1 MFLLSEGFLVR
12 RNKMSSQ
19 GLTIG
24 IPKEIMLGERRV
36 AATPEVVRKMV
47 SDGAI
52 VVVETGAGESSFF
65 ADDEY
70 RAAGAEL
77 LADAEEVF
85 AKSDLI
91 LKVKEPR
98 FSDKIDRH
106 EVDMMK
112 EGQYLITFLHPASPA
127 NHQMVRKLA
136 AKGVIALSLDS
147 IPRISRAQTMDA
159 LTSMSTVAG
168 YKAVLMAANMVPVFM
183 PMIISAVGTI
193 QPASVLVIGTG
204 VAGLQSLA
212 TAKRLGAIVYAADI
226 RPDACEQATSLGAKI
241 IDVQIPT
248 EVAIGKGGYAMKLPE
263 KWLAKERQT
272 LSQSV
277 SLADIVILT
286 ALIPGK
292 LAPILI
298 TEEMVKSMKTGSV
311 IVDVAIDQGGNCE
324 ISEAAR
330 LVTKYGVNIDGTL
343 NIPGMLPRS
352 STWMFASNMYNL
364 LAYLIKDGK
373 VNLNMDDEIIASSL
387 VTKDGKI
394 LHAGTLEAMNL
405 K

>member
-1 MFLLSEGFLVR
+1 VGSEMCIR
-12 RNKMSSQ
+12 DS
-19 GLTIG
+19 
-24 IPKEIMLGERRV
+24 
-36 AATPEVVRKMV
+36 
-47 SDGAI
+47 
-52 VVVETGAGESSFF
+52 
-65 ADDEY
+65 
-70 RAAGAEL
+70 
-77 LADAEEVF
+77 
-85 AKSDLI
+85 
-91 LKVKEPR
+91 
-98 FSDKIDRH
+98 
-106 EVDMMK
+106 
-112 EGQYLITFLHPASPA
+112 
-127 NHQMVRKLA
+127 HQMVRKLA

-168 YKAVLMAANMVPVFM
+168 YKAVLMAANMLPVFM

-193 QPASVLVIGTG
+193 QPASILVIGTG
-204 VAGLQSLA
+204 VAGLQSIA

-226 RPDACEQATSLGAKI
+226 RPDACEQAASLGAKI
-241 IDVQIPT
+241 IDVQIPA

-263 KWLAKERQT
+263 KWLAKEQQA

-292 LAPILI
+292 LAPVLI

-343 NIPGMLPRS
+343 NIPSMLPRS
-352 STWMFASNMYNL
+352 STWMFASNVYNL

-373 VNLNMDDEIIASSL
+373 VNLNMDDEIIVSSL

-394 LHAGTLEAMNL
+394 FHAGTLEAMNL

>member
-1 MFLLSEGFLVR
+1 
-12 RNKMSSQ
+12 MSSQ
-19 GLTIG
+19 GLIIG

-36 AATPEVVRKMV
+36 AATPEVVRKLV

-52 VVVETGAGESSFF
+52 VVVETGAGEGSFF

-91 LKVKEPR
+91 LRVKEPR
-98 FSDKIDRH
+98 FSDKIGRH

-241 IDVQIPT
+241 IDVQIPM

-263 KWLAKERQT
+263 KWLVKERQT

-343 NIPGMLPRS
+343 NIPSMLPKS
-352 STWMFASNMYNL
+352 STWMFASNVYNL

-394 LHAGTLEAMNL
+394 FHAGTLEAMNL

>member
-1 MFLLSEGFLVR
+1 
-12 RNKMSSQ
+12 MSFQ

-36 AATPEVVRKMV
+36 AATPEVIRKMV
-47 SDGAI
+47 SNGAK
-52 VVVETGAGESSFF
+52 VVVEIGAGEGAFLT
-65 ADDEY
+65 DDEY

-98 FSDKIDRH
+98 FSDKTGKH

-136 AKGVIALSLDS
+136 EKGVISITLDS

-168 YKAVLMAANMVPVFM
+168 YKAVLMAANMLPVFM
-183 PMIISAVGTI
+183 PMISSAVGIT
-193 QPASVLVIGTG
+193 QPANVLVIGTG

-212 TAKRLGAIVYAADI
+212 TAKRLGAVVSAADI
-226 RPDACEQATSLGAKI
+226 RPDACEQAMSLGAKI
-241 IDVQIPT
+241 IDVQVPV
-248 EVAIGKGGYAMKLPE
+248 EVAVGKGGYARKLSDE
-263 KWLAKERQT
+263 WLTKEQQT
-272 LSQSV
+272 LSRSV
-277 SLADIVILT
+277 SSADIIILT

-292 LAPILI
+292 VAPTLI

-311 IVDVAIDQGGNCE
+311 IVDVAIDQSGNCE
-324 ISEAAR
+324 ISEAAK
-330 LVTKYGVNIDGTL
+330 LVTKYGVNIDGTQ
-343 NIPGMLPRS
+343 NIPSMLPRS

-364 LAYLIKDGK
+364 LVYLIKDGK
-373 VNLNMDDEIIASSL
+373 INLNMDDEIIASSL

-394 LHAGTLEAMNL
+394 FHAGTLETMNL

>member
-1 MFLLSEGFLVR
+1 MFLLSEGFLIW

-52 VVVETGAGESSFF
+52 VLVETGAGEGSFF

-70 RAAGAEL
+70 KAAGADL

-98 FSDKIDRH
+98 FSDKIGRH
-106 EVDMMK
+106 EIDMMK
-112 EGQYLITFLHPASPA
+112 EEQYLIAFLHPASPA

-136 AKGVIALSLDS
+136 AKGVIALTLDS

-168 YKAVLMAANMVPVFM
+168 YKAVLMAANMLPVFM
-183 PMIISAVGTI
+183 PMIISAVGTT

-212 TAKRLGAIVYAADI
+212 TAKRLGAVIYAADI

-263 KWLAKERQT
+263 KWLVKERQT

-292 LAPILI
+292 LAPVLI

-343 NIPGMLPRS
+343 NIPSMLPRS
-352 STWMFASNMYNL
+352 STWMFASNVYSL

-394 LHAGTLEAMNL
+394 FHAGTLEAMNL

>member
-1 MFLLSEGFLVR
+1 
-12 RNKMSSQ
+12 MSFQ
-19 GLTIG
+19 GVTIG

-36 AATPEVVRKMV
+36 AATPEVVGKMV
-47 SDGAI
+47 LDGAK
-52 VVVETGAGESSFF
+52 VVIEIGAGEGSFF
-65 ADDEY
+65 ANDEY
-70 RAAGAEL
+70 RAVGAEL

-98 FSDKIDRH
+98 FSDKMGIH

-112 EGQYLITFLHPASPA
+112 EGQYLIAFLHPASPT

-136 AKGVIALSLDS
+136 AKGVIAISLDS
-147 IPRISRAQTMDA
+147 IPRISRAQSMDA

-168 YKAVLMAANMVPVFM
+168 YKAVLMAANMLPTFM
-183 PMIISAVGTI
+183 PMISSAAGTTK
-193 QPASVLVIGTG
+193 PASILVIGTG

-212 TAKRLGAIVYAADI
+212 TAKRLGAVVSATDI
-226 RPDACEQATSLGAKI
+226 RPEACEQAMSLGAKI
-241 IDVQIPT
+241 IDLQMPAKI
-248 EVAIGKGGYAMKLPE
+248 AIGKGGYAMKLPE
-263 KWLAKERQT
+263 KWLHKEQQT

-277 SLADIVILT
+277 SSADIIILT

-292 LAPILI
+292 VAPILI

-311 IVDVAIDQGGNCE
+311 IVDVSIDQGGNCE
-324 ISEAAR
+324 ISEAAK
-330 LVTKYGVNIDGTL
+330 LVIKHGVNIDATL
-343 NIPGMLPRS
+343 NIPSMLPRS
-352 STWMFASNMYNL
+352 STWMFASNVYNL
-364 LAYLIKDGK
+364 LVYLIKDGK

-387 VTKDGKI
+387 VTKDSKI

>member
-1 MFLLSEGFLVR
+1 VKERFFIR

-19 GLTIG
+19 VLTIG
-24 IPKEIMLGERRV
+24 IPKEIMSGERRV
-36 AATPEVVRKMV
+36 AATPEIVKKMV
-47 SDGAI
+47 SDGAMVI
-52 VVVETGAGESSFF
+52 VETGAGEGSFF

-85 AKSDLI
+85 ARSDLI

-98 FSDKIDRH
+98 FSDKTSMH

-112 EGQYLITFLHPASPA
+112 EGQYLITFLHPSSPA

-136 AKGVIALSLDS
+136 AKGVISISLDS

-168 YKAVLMAANMVPVFM
+168 YKAVLMAANMLPVFM
-183 PMIISAVGTI
+183 PMISSAVGTT
-193 QPASVLVIGTG
+193 QPASVLVIGAG

-212 TAKRLGAIVYAADI
+212 TAKRLGAVVSAVDI
-226 RPDACEQATSLGAKI
+226 RPDAAEQASSLGAKI
-241 IDVQIPT
+241 IDVQVPG
-248 EVAIGKGGYAMKLPE
+248 EVAIGKGGYAMRLPE
-263 KWLAKERQT
+263 KWLVKERQI
-272 LSQSV
+272 LSQNV
-277 SLADIVILT
+277 SSADIVILT
-286 ALIPGK
+286 ALIPGRT
-292 LAPILI
+292 APVLI

-324 ISEAAR
+324 ISEAAK
-330 LVTKYGVNIDGTL
+330 LVTKYGVNIDGTQ
-343 NIPGMLPRS
+343 NIPSMLPRS
-352 STWMFASNMYNL
+352 STWMFASNVYNL
-364 LAYLIKDGK
+364 LTYLIKNGK

-394 LHAGTLEAMNL
+394 FHEGTLEAMNL

>member
-1 MFLLSEGFLVR
+1 
-12 RNKMSSQ
+12 MSSH

-52 VVVETGAGESSFF
+52 VVVETGAGENSFF
-65 ADDEY
+65 ANDEY

-98 FSDKIDRH
+98 FSDKIGRH

-136 AKGVIALSLDS
+136 AKGVIAISLDS

-168 YKAVLMAANMVPVFM
+168 YKAVLMAANMLPAFM
-183 PMIISAVGTI
+183 PMISSAVGTTP
-193 QPASVLVIGTG
+193 PASVLVIGTG

-212 TAKRLGAIVYAADI
+212 TAKRLGAVVSAADI
-226 RPDACEQATSLGAKI
+226 RPDACEQAGSLGAKI
-241 IDVQIPT
+241 IDVQVPA
-248 EVAIGKGGYAMKLPE
+248 EVAVGKGGYAMKLPE
-263 KWLAKERQT
+263 EWLTREQQALR
-272 LSQSV
+272 QSV
-277 SLADIVILT
+277 SLADIVILS

-292 LAPILI
+292 VAPVLI

-324 ISEAAR
+324 IAEAAK
-330 LVTKYGVNIDGTL
+330 LVTKYGVNIDGTQ
-343 NIPGMLPRS
+343 NIPSMLPTS
-352 STWMFASNMYNL
+352 STWMFSSNVYNL
-364 LAYLIKDGK
+364 LAYLMKDGK
-373 VNLNMDDEIIASSL
+373 VNLDMDDEIIAASL

-394 LHAGTLEAMNL
+394 FHAGTLEAMNL

>member
-1 MFLLSEGFLVR
+1 M
-12 RNKMSSQ
+12 NSQ

-36 AATPEVVRKMV
+36 AATAEVVRKMV

-52 VVVETGAGESSFF
+52 VIVESGAGEGSFF
-65 ADDEY
+65 ADEDY

-85 AKSDLI
+85 AKSDII

-98 FSDKIDRH
+98 FSDKTGRH

-127 NHQMVRKLA
+127 NHPMVRKLA
-136 AKGVIALSLDS
+136 AKGVVAIRLDS

-159 LTSMSTVAG
+159 LTSMSTAAG
-168 YKAVLMAANMVPVFM
+168 YKAVLMAANMLPVFM
-183 PMIISAVGTI
+183 PMISSAVGTTR
-193 QPASVLVIGTG
+193 PASVLVIGTG

-212 TAKRLGAIVYAADI
+212 TAKRLGAVVSAADI
-226 RPDACEQATSLGAKI
+226 RPDACEQAMSLGAKI
-241 IDVQIPT
+241 IDVQIPA

-263 KWLAKERQT
+263 EWLVKERQT
-272 LSQSV
+272 LSQGV
-277 SLADIVILT
+277 SSADIVILT

-292 LAPILI
+292 VAPVLI

-343 NIPGMLPRS
+343 NIPSMLPRS
-352 STWMFASNMYNL
+352 STWMFSSNVYNL
-364 LAYLIKDGK
+364 LAYLIRDGK
-373 VNLNMDDEIIASSL
+373 VNLNMDDEIITSSL
-387 VTKDGKI
+387 VTKDGRI
-394 LHAGTLEAMNL
+394 LHSGTLEAMNP

>member
-1 MFLLSEGFLVR
+1 M
-12 RNKMSSQ
+12 
-19 GLTIG
+19 TIG

-159 LTSMSTVAG
+159 LTSMST
-168 YKAVLMAANMVPVFM
+168 
-183 PMIISAVGTI
+183 
-193 QPASVLVIGTG
+193 
-204 VAGLQSLA
+204 
-212 TAKRLGAIVYAADI
+212 
-226 RPDACEQATSLGAKI
+226 
-241 IDVQIPT
+241 
-248 EVAIGKGGYAMKLPE
+248 
-263 KWLAKERQT
+263 
-272 LSQSV
+272 
-277 SLADIVILT
+277 
-286 ALIPGK
+286 
-292 LAPILI
+292 
-298 TEEMVKSMKTGSV
+298 
-311 IVDVAIDQGGNCE
+311 
-324 ISEAAR
+324 
-330 LVTKYGVNIDGTL
+330 
-343 NIPGMLPRS
+343 
-352 STWMFASNMYNL
+352 
-364 LAYLIKDGK
+364 
-373 VNLNMDDEIIASSL
+373 
-387 VTKDGKI
+387 
-394 LHAGTLEAMNL
+394 
-405 K
+405 

>member
-1 MFLLSEGFLVR
+1 
-12 RNKMSSQ
+12 MSSQ

-52 VVVETGAGESSFF
+52 VVVETGAGEGSFF

-98 FSDKIDRH
+98 FSDKIGRH

-226 RPDACEQATSLGAKI
+226 RPDACEQAASLGAKI

-263 KWLAKERQT
+263 KWLVKERQT

-330 LVTKYGVNIDGTL
+330 LVTKYGVNIVGTL
-343 NIPGMLPRS
+343 NIPSMLPRS
-352 STWMFASNMYNL
+352 STRMFASNVYNL

-394 LHAGTLEAMNL
+394 FHAGTLEAMDL

>member
-1 MFLLSEGFLVR
+1 
-12 RNKMSSQ
+12 MSFR
-19 GLTIG
+19 GLTLG
-24 IPKEIMLGERRV
+24 IPKEILAGERRV
-36 AATPEVVRKMV
+36 ATTPEFVRKMV
-47 SDGAI
+47 SEGAT
-52 VVVETGAGESSFF
+52 VVVEMGAGEGSFF
-65 ADDEY
+65 SDDEY

-77 LADAEEVF
+77 LAGAEEVF
-85 AKSDLI
+85 AKSNLI

-98 FSDKIDRH
+98 FSDKTGKH

-112 EGQYLITFLHPASPA
+112 EEQYLIAFLHPASPA

-136 AKGVIALSLDS
+136 AKGVIAITLDS

-168 YKAVLMAANMVPVFM
+168 YKAVLMAANMLPAFV
-183 PMIISAVGTI
+183 PMISSAVGTS
-193 QPASVLVIGTG
+193 QTAKVVVIGTG

-212 TAKRLGAIVYAADI
+212 TAKRLGAVVYGADI
-226 RPDACEQATSLGAKI
+226 RPDACEQAKSLGAKI
-241 IDVQIPT
+241 IDVQVPA
-248 EVAIGKGGYAMKLPE
+248 EVSVGKGGYAMKLSE
-263 KWLAKERQT
+263 KWLVKEQQSLRD
-272 LSQSV
+272 SV

-292 LAPILI
+292 VAPVLI
-298 TEEMVKSMKTGSV
+298 TEEMVKSMKPGSV

-324 ISEAAR
+324 ISEAER

-343 NIPGMLPRS
+343 NIPSMLPRS
-352 STWMFASNMYNL
+352 STWMFACNMYNL
-364 LAYLIKDGK
+364 LTYMIKDGK
-373 VNLNMDDEIIASSL
+373 VNLSMDDEIIASSL

-394 LHAGTLEAMNL
+394 VHSGTLEAMEL